1 LGGPNRPDLL
11 PDEDEIHYIQGPI
24 AERTLTASTNP
35 FTPKDGVLQL
45 CSKSAEMAKFLNI
58 HLQEAAFFHANLKL
72 EDLKQGATE
81 GKFLKNPFFNKM
93 N

>member
-35 FTPKDGVLQL
+35 FTPKEGVLQL

-58 HLQEAAFFHANLKL
+58 RLQEAMFFHPNLRPSNL
-72 EDLKQGATE
+72 EQGATE
-81 GKFLKNPFFNKM
+81 GKSVKKSIFNKM
-93 N
+93 S